1 MILSSIALYALVRS
15 HLLNEIDW
23 SLLEQAR
30 QIASLTEYHHN
41 KLDLELEHL
50 PEDNLSRSHTY
61 LMVWDRNGQILA
73 RSASLGEQVLPRF
86 GVESRHPVLQT
97 GELLGDLSGRD
108 VRMAALS
115 FIPHPEDESDGL
127 QTHPI
132 AVEAIAAIAPVTLV
146 VARDLRPF
154 HAMLTYLLELL
165 AAIWAAAML
174 ASILVLWWVIRRG
187 LAPATALSQKI
198 STIVPPAP
206 SVPINLPNMPRELA
220 PVVQRLNDLLT
231 RIDAAF
237 VREKT
242 FLAAAAHE
250 LRTPL
255 SGLRTTLEVTLSRPR
270 PAQAYYQ
277 PLRQCLDITQQ
288 MQSMIDNLLCLAR
301 IDAGQTAGKFE
312 PIDLIALL
320 ADCWQPLV
328 ARANERGL
336 DVDWQISPPAHYALA
351 DRQKL
356 RMVLQNIL
364 DNAVS
369 YAEPG
374 STIQV
379 TSQQA
384 SNWVELQFTNPAGG
398 LSPQDISHVFERFW
412 RGDTSRHS
420 NQNHLGLGLAL
431 CHGLT
436 KQMAGRIR
444 AAGGEGRFILI
455 LSLPRPNRLNTER
468 AIN

>member
-1 MILSSIALYALVRS
+1 VRS

-187 LAPATALSQKI
+187 LAPA
-198 STIVPPAP
+198 
-206 SVPINLPNMPRELA
+206 
-220 PVVQRLNDLLT
+220 
-231 RIDAAF
+231 
-237 VREKT
+237 
-242 FLAAAAHE
+242 
-250 LRTPL
+250 
-255 SGLRTTLEVTLSRPR
+255 
-270 PAQAYYQ
+270 
-277 PLRQCLDITQQ
+277 
-288 MQSMIDNLLCLAR
+288 
-301 IDAGQTAGKFE
+301 
-312 PIDLIALL
+312 
-320 ADCWQPLV
+320 
-328 ARANERGL
+328 
-336 DVDWQISPPAHYALA
+336 
-351 DRQKL
+351 
-356 RMVLQNIL
+356 
-364 DNAVS
+364 
-369 YAEPG
+369 
-374 STIQV
+374 
-379 TSQQA
+379 
-384 SNWVELQFTNPAGG
+384 
-398 LSPQDISHVFERFW
+398 
-412 RGDTSRHS
+412 
-420 NQNHLGLGLAL
+420 
-431 CHGLT
+431 
-436 KQMAGRIR
+436 
-444 AAGGEGRFILI
+444 
-455 LSLPRPNRLNTER
+455 
-468 AIN
+468 